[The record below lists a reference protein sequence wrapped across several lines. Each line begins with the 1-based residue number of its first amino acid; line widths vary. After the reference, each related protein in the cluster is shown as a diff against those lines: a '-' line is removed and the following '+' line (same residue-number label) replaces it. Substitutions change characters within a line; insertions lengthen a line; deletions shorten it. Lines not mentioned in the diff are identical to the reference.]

1 MPISKLFF
9 SYKLPVGI
17 LEYFQSQVGQNI
29 KLLKLRHIWCY
40 KIHLIIF
47 LCLIFVKHA
56 SESGSESASGSAKTE
71 CKSTPLI
78 RGRKK
83 KGRIYKQILVYSS
96 DSDPHKFLCRS
107 GSGIPKMSLSIWI
120 RIDNFYADPDPKGL
134 KIREKKL
141 NQQIFN

>member
-1 MPISKLFF
+1 MPVSKLFF

-83 KGRIYKQILVYSS
+83 TEEFTNKSQFTAV
-96 DSDPHKFLCRS
+96 
-107 GSGIPKMSLSIWI
+107 I
-120 RIDNFYADPDPKGL
+120 RIRISFYADRDPGSQKCHCPYGSGSIIFMR
-134 KIREKKL
+134 IRI
-141 NQQIFN
+141 QRG